1 MWNKIANGL
10 LSVEN
15 FALLLLEIIND
26 IDMWKIFVSTKKE
39 ANVTN
44 RNQFFIFHSVYNLNK
59 KDLHFFLKTIIISN

>member
-26 IDMWKIFVSTKKE
+26 IDMWKIFIWKK
-39 ANVTN
+39 
-44 RNQFFIFHSVYNLNK
+44 K
-59 KDLHFFLKTIIISN
+59 KQV